1 MIASS
6 DGDKLASIAGRR
18 ILVTRAPHQAS
29 ELSHS
34 LRALGAIAVEVPV
47 LEIAPPQ
54 NFSSLDDALQALS
67 SFHWIVFTSANAI
80 RAFVARAA
88 EIGLTHLSSAADI
101 ACIGRSTASAA
112 RDAGFAVTLVP
123 AQAVGEALATEL
135 APHVASRRVL
145 LIRAEVARD
154 ILPEALHDA
163 GASLTIA
170 EAYRN
175 CVPQTSVPLLA
186 QAVGQGIDA
195 AIFTSS
201 SSVTHLAALA
211 RAAALPFPLPR
222 VAAVSIGPITS
233 ATLRE
238 HNWPPAAEAAA
249 ADIPSL
255 VAALVAHFAAR

>member
-145 LIRAEVARD
+145 LVRAEVARD
-154 ILPEALHDA
+154 ILPDALRAA

-170 EAYRN
+170 VAYRN
-175 CVPQTSVPLLA
+175 RIPQTSVPLLA

-195 AIFTSS
+195 ATFTSS
-201 SSVTHLAALA
+201 SSVIHLSALA
-211 RAAALPFPLPR
+211 TAASIPFPL
-222 VAAVSIGPITS
+222 VGVTAVSIGPITS
-233 ATLRE
+233 ATLS
-238 HNWPPAAEAAA
+238 HHHWPPMAEAAT